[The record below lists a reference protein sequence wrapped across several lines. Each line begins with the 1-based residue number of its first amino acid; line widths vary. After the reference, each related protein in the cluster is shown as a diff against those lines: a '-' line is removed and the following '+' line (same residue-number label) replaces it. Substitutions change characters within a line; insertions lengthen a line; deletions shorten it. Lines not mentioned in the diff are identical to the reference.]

1 MNRDGK
7 CQTMGQFEL
16 TSEQNDAIQTVV
28 NSASENTPSAIAGPA
43 GSGKT
48 LVAAEIAHQFTLQT
62 MMDLGEIGTSQNV
75 YFVTYTRELRKF
87 AEAQIAKLLGSDQNA
102 VKVLTVHGYL
112 GRFLRRNDFPDFRY
126 RNWDERVAFIRD
138 YIDENKD
145 RLGLKGCLADVG
157 FLDEEIGW
165 LLGQGIRNQSTYL
178 EVRRTG
184 RRTGL
189 NKQQRLRVFEIYS
202 RYMRY
207 LRDQDAPDSE
217 SGNNKKVIDFDDIG
231 NQVVNHCELRECKP
245 IASRLIVDEVQDL
258 SRTWLD
264 ALRRTVSGKIV
275 YAGDPSQSIYGRGFT
290 WRDVAGQRIVPIHLT
305 EDFRCTQQIYLA
317 ARSLMDF
324 DRGDE
329 AEIGTAGQRRPN
341 GSKPRLVFCKDGAS
355 QVEKV
360 VQLVNQL
367 RHNDPEG
374 SIAIAA
380 PRKGLLNEL
389 KNSCAV
395 DLATTLHS
403 LKGLEAD
410 HVILAYLDEEYFDF
424 TNEYT
429 QEDTNRHLLYVGM
442 TRAKKSLTMMT
453 SSNRPAPVLFELSA
467 EYVELDDSENPEAH
481 RYMIQKRT
489 AQATESRQS
498 FEEIVKEK
506 VATEE
511 TVERAEDEL
520 REASASSASDDGENA
535 RIAELESELKAFR
548 EQLKRNE
555 EKLQRQEDE
564 LRVYRARENSDELA
578 RQEAEGQRLQFVDDA
593 KILILGNL
601 GVKPKDIAGIFKRE
615 GLARNDF
622 EHYDYDDVHS
632 SKIDAKDLLYTPA
645 YSDIFVSTIPH
656 KVKGIG
662 DSSSLVEFLEEN
674 ASVLPKLTI
683 FRSEDGTLKRASK
696 TDLKVAICNS
706 ALYESRNGI

>member
-7 CQTMGQFEL
+7 YQTMGQFEL
-16 TSEQNDAIQTVV
+16 TSEQNNAIQTVV

-62 MMDLGEIGTSQNV
+62 MMDLGEIGTSQDV
-75 YFVTYTRELRKF
+75 CFVTYTRALKQYVEK
-87 AEAQIAKLLGSDQNA
+87 QIEERLGSGQSA

-112 GRFLRRNDFPDFRY
+112 STFLRENGFGPLRY
-126 RNWDERVAFIRD
+126 CGGYGRVSFIRD
-138 YIDENKD
+138 YIKENEE
-145 RLGLKGCLADVG
+145 RLELKGCLADVE

-165 LLGQGIRNQSTYL
+165 LLGQGIRSRSAYL
-178 EVRRTG
+178 EARRTG
-184 RRTGL
+184 RKTGL
-189 NKQQRLRVFEIYS
+189 NKRQREKVFDVYS
-202 RYMRY
+202 GYMRS
-207 LRDQDAPDSE
+207 LPQQSRENEKA
-217 SGNNKKVIDFDDIG
+217 IDFDDIG
-231 NQVVNHCELRECKP
+231 NQVVHYCEQHECKP

-341 GSKPRLVFCKDGAS
+341 GSKPRLVFCKDDAS
-355 QVEKV
+355 QVEKI
-360 VQLVNQL
+360 VQLVKQL
-367 RHNDPEG
+367 RHDDPEG

-380 PRKGLLNEL
+380 PRNGLLSEL
-389 KNSCAV
+389 KNNCAV
-395 DLATTLHS
+395 ELATTLHS
-403 LKGLEAD
+403 LKGLEAN

-467 EYVELDDSENPEAH
+467 EYVELDDSENSEAH

-578 RQEAEGQRLQFVDDA
+578 RQEAESQRLPFVDDA

-601 GVKPKDIAGIFKRE
+601 GVKTKDIAGIFKRE
-615 GLARNDF
+615 GLSRNDF
-622 EHYDYDDVHS
+622 EHFDYDDVHS
-632 SKIDAKDLLYTPA
+632 SKINAKDLLYTPA

-696 TDLKVAICNS
+696 TDLKVAVCSS